1 MRKVLIVL
9 ILIAVVGMLTACS
22 ITTKEGRL
30 FNAKIRYFDG
40 SAEMIQLK
48 GFTPCD
54 GYVCL
59 KTVYGDEIRIG
70 WNNVIIIEE
79 DEEHEQQ

>member
-1 MRKVLIVL
+1 MRKFLIVLVLIVAMAL
-9 ILIAVVGMLTACS
+9 ITSCS
-22 ITTKEGRL
+22 ITTQEGRL
-30 FNAKIRYFDG
+30 LNAKIRYFDG
-40 SAEMIQLK
+40 SAEMIQLN

-59 KTVYGDEIRIG
+59 KTAYGDDIRIG

-79 DEEHEQQ
+79 EEAREQ